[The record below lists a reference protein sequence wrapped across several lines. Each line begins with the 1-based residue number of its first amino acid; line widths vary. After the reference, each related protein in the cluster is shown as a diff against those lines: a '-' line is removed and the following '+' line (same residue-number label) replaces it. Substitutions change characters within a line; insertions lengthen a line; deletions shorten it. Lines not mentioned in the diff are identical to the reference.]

1 MKNFIN
7 ILFIDIFNN
16 FVFYRMTRKKIIELH
31 KNSIKLK
38 NDIEERDVTNI
49 TEFIIEKNLY
59 IQEII
64 RKTIISIKRN
74 KLYEIFS
81 NNDITL
87 SINVLSEL
95 YEKTK
100 EIDTK
105 IAENSTET
113 EKIIEQ
119 MQKIIDKL
127 SMIICGFGTLCID
140 DLLFISFGSLFKNIK
155 NNNEIIND
163 KYNLI
168 KKYIYPIGYKI
179 IHWKDKKIYKNK
191 NDILCCD
198 KQSENAILFEEA
210 NMFECFD
217 VEPSIKLFH
226 QKIYGIRVIIQNES
240 LKKTL
245 IINGLVEDI
254 QLECLTNKYIDV
266 RIKTLLNYAN
276 NLNGNEKEIM
286 IRLINTLTFKEIL
299 INGDLDIHKKVF
311 GVIAEINAIKNN
323 KLNITIKRFLEY
335 DITIQRNML
344 VNLLLY
350 NKEDEIQYICYLL
363 YDLISVNSGDNN
375 DIMEQSMIYDSLPWK
390 IKSYFKDVIKYTIK
404 YTHDMTQKYDI
415 NKISLE
421 QQIYLLKVDETIKEK
436 AMTKLKEIKG
446 KPDELNSKAKQY
458 LEGLINIPFGYYREE
473 PILRKM
479 KEINQTFIKLL
490 NNSENVYPNNEI
502 VKKDKYTSIEILKH
516 IKIMTNT
523 IFTNVLNDINK
534 LLYEMSKKQL
544 SIIIQYINNIKK
556 TKKESVT
563 LLNTNEKK
571 IIYIMSYLNQRIN
584 QTPPVMMIDSAVTIS
599 GEATNEET
607 TIMEVYDLI
616 KTSSPISFTRTI
628 TEMNSLKSNILT
640 IENSINEISTILD
653 QSIYGHNHAKNQI
666 LKIIGQWMNGEQ
678 NGYCFGFE
686 GSPGVGKTSL
696 AKKGLSNCLKDDN
709 GSQRPFAFIALGGSC
724 NGSTLEGH
732 GYTYVN
738 STWGRIVDILI
749 ETKCMN
755 PIIYID
761 ELDKV
766 SKTENGK
773 EIIGILTHLID
784 TTQNDAFQDK
794 YFSGIDIDLSKVLFI
809 FSYNDPEQIDK
820 ILLDRIHRI
829 KFDNLSLEE
838 KTVIVNKYILP
849 EINKKMGFENIVIL
863 DEKLIE
869 YIILNYTTEPGV
881 RKLKEILFD
890 LYGEINIEIM
900 KCKYADNFITPL
912 LLTPDLITNKYLKKY
927 HKIEEKKIHN
937 KSEIGIINGLW
948 ANVLGRGGIIPIQTM
963 FYPCS
968 TFLELRLTGLQGDVM
983 KESMNVA
990 KSLAWNIT
998 HLDKKKELIKYF
1010 EETKCQGL
1018 HIHCPEGAV
1027 SKDGPSAGTAITIAI
1042 FSLFNNKKIK
1052 NNVAITGEINLQ
1064 GEVTAIG
1071 GLDNKILG
1079 GIRAGITTFLYPK
1092 SNNRDF
1098 NEFMNIYKDKEF
1110 IKDIQF
1116 IEVES
1121 ICDVF
1126 EYVFE

>member
-1 MKNFIN
+1 MN
-7 ILFIDIFNN
+7 
-16 FVFYRMTRKKIIELH
+16 RKKKIELH

-38 NDIEERDVTNI
+38 TDIEERDITNI
-49 TEFIIEKNLY
+49 IEFIVEKNVY

-64 RKTIISIKRN
+64 RKTIISIKKN

-81 NNDITL
+81 NNDISL
-87 SINVLSEL
+87 SINVLIEL
-95 YEKTK
+95 YEKTR
-100 EIDTK
+100 EIDIK
-105 IAENSTET
+105 INENPNET
-113 EKIIEQ
+113 EKIIEN

-140 DLLFISFGSLFKNIK
+140 DLLFISFGSQFKNLK
-155 NNNEIIND
+155 NNNKIIND
-163 KYNLI
+163 KYELI
-168 KKYIYPIGYKI
+168 KKYVYPIGYKI
-179 IHWKDKKIYKNK
+179 IHWKDKINYKFK
-191 NDILCCD
+191 QDILCCD
-198 KQSENAILFEEA
+198 KVTDNKMNIEEA

-217 VEPSIKLFH
+217 VEPSIKIFH
-226 QKIYGIRVIIQNES
+226 QKIYGIRVIIQNEV

-254 QLECLTNKYIDV
+254 QLECLNNKYIDK
-266 RIKTLLNYAN
+266 RKQLLTNYAN
-276 NLNGNEKEIM
+276 SLTENEKEIM
-286 IRLINTLTFKEIL
+286 LRIINTLTFKDIL
-299 INGDLDIHKKVF
+299 IYGDMDIHKKVF
-311 GVIAEINAIKNN
+311 GIMAEINAIKTN
-323 KLNITIKRFLEY
+323 KLDLTIKRFLEY
-335 DITIQRNML
+335 DINCQRDML

-363 YDLISVNSGDNN
+363 YDLISVNSNDNN
-375 DIMEQSMIYDSLPWK
+375 DSKEQNMIYDSLPWK
-390 IKSYFKDVIKYTIK
+390 IKSYFKDAIKYTIK

-421 QQIYLLKVDETIKEK
+421 QQIYLLKVDESIKEK
-436 AMTKLKEIKG
+436 AMAKLKEIKG
-446 KPDELNSKAKQY
+446 KPDESNNKAKQY
-458 LEGLINIPFGYYREE
+458 LEGLIKIPFGYYREE

-479 KEINQTFIKLL
+479 KDINNTFTKIF
-490 NNSENVYPNNEI
+490 NNNETLFPI
-502 VKKDKYTSIEILKH
+502 DITKKEKYTSIEILKY
-516 IKIMTNT
+516 IKQMNST
-523 IFTNVLNDINK
+523 IFSNVLKDINK
-534 LLYEMSKKQL
+534 LLNEMTKKQVTN
-544 SIIIQYINNIKK
+544 IIQYINNIKK
-556 TKKESVT
+556 PKKEGNKA
-563 LLNTNEKK
+563 LNSNENK
-571 IIYIMSYLNQRIN
+571 IEYIMNYLNSSIN
-584 QTPPVMMIDSAVTIS
+584 ED
-599 GEATNEET
+599 T
-607 TIMEVYDLI
+607 TIMEIYDLI
-616 KTSSPISFTRTI
+616 KIGSPISLTKTI
-628 TEMNSLKSNILT
+628 TEMKSLKSNILK
-640 IENSINEISTILD
+640 IENNMNDITNILD
-653 QSIYGHNHAKNQI
+653 DSIHGHNHAKNQI

-686 GSPGVGKTSL
+686 GSPGIGKTSL
-696 AKKGLSNCLKDDN
+696 AKKGLANCLKDDN
-709 GSQRPFAFIALGGSC
+709 GSSRPFAFIALGGSC

-738 STWGRIVDILI
+738 STWGRIVDILM

-755 PIIYID
+755 PIIYVD

-784 TTQNDAFQDK
+784 STQNDGFQDK

-829 KFDNLSLEE
+829 RFENLSLDE
-838 KTVIVNKYILP
+838 KKVIVNKYILP
-849 EINKKMGFENIVIL
+849 EINKKMGFENIVQI
-863 DEKLIE
+863 DEKQIE
-869 YIILNYTTEPGV
+869 YIILNYTVEPGV

-890 LYGEINIEIM
+890 LYGEINIEIL
-900 KCKYADNFITPL
+900 KCNDIENFKTPL
-912 LLTPDLITNKYLKKY
+912 VLTEELINKKYLKTY
-927 HKIEEKKIHN
+927 HKIEEKKIH
-937 KSEIGIINGLW
+937 SIGEIGIINGLW

-963 FYPCS
+963 FYPSS

-998 HLDKKKELIKYF
+998 PLEKKKELLKNF

-1042 FSLFNNKKIK
+1042 FSLFNQRKIK
-1052 NNVAITGEINLQ
+1052 NTVAITGETNLQ

-1079 GIRAGITTFLYPK
+1079 GIRAGIQTFIYPK

-1098 NEFMNIYKDKEF
+1098 NDFMDIYRDKEF
-1110 IKDIQF
+1110 IKNIKF
-1116 IEVES
+1116 IEVEY
-1121 ICDVF
+1121 INEVF
-1126 EYVFE
+1126 ENVFE

>member
-1 MKNFIN
+1 MN
-7 ILFIDIFNN
+7 
-16 FVFYRMTRKKIIELH
+16 RKKKIELH

-38 NDIEERDVTNI
+38 TDIEERDITNI
-49 TEFIIEKNLY
+49 IEFIVEKNVY

-64 RKTIISIKRN
+64 RKTIISIKKN

-81 NNDITL
+81 NNDISL
-87 SINVLSEL
+87 SINVLTEL
-95 YEKTK
+95 YEKTR
-100 EIDTK
+100 EIDVK
-105 IAENSTET
+105 ITEKTNET
-113 EKIIEQ
+113 EKIIEN

-140 DLLFISFGSLFKNIK
+140 DLLFISFGSQFKNIK
-155 NNNEIIND
+155 NTNEIIND
-163 KYNLI
+163 KYELI
-168 KKYIYPIGYKI
+168 KKYVYPIGYKI
-179 IHWKDKKIYKNK
+179 IHWKDKINYKFK
-191 NDILCCD
+191 QDILCCD
-198 KQSENAILFEEA
+198 KVTDNKMNIEEA

-217 VEPSIKLFH
+217 VEPSIKIFH
-226 QKIYGIRVIIQNES
+226 QKIYGIRVIIQNEI

-254 QLECLTNKYIDV
+254 QLECLNNKYIDK
-266 RIKTLLNYAN
+266 RKQLLTSYAN
-276 NLNGNEKEIM
+276 SLTENEKEIM
-286 IRLINTLTFKEIL
+286 LRIINTLTFKDIL
-299 INGDLDIHKKVF
+299 IYGDMDVHKKVF
-311 GVIAEINAIKNN
+311 GIMAEINAIKTN
-323 KLNITIKRFLEY
+323 KLDLTIKRFLEY
-335 DITIQRNML
+335 DISCQRDML

-363 YDLISVNSGDNN
+363 YDLISVNSNDNN
-375 DIMEQSMIYDSLPWK
+375 DSKEQNMIYDSLPWK
-390 IKSYFKDVIKYTIK
+390 IKSYFKDAIKYTMK
-404 YTHDMTQKYDI
+404 YTYDMSQKYDI

-436 AMTKLKEIKG
+436 AMAKLKEIKG
-446 KPDELNSKAKQY
+446 KPDEANTKAKQY
-458 LEGLINIPFGYYREE
+458 LEGLIKIPFGYYREE

-479 KEINQTFIKLL
+479 KDINNTFTKIF
-490 NNSENVYPNNEI
+490 NTNEMMFPNEI
-502 VKKDKYTSIEILKH
+502 TKKEKYTSIEILKY
-516 IKIMTNT
+516 IKQMNST
-523 IFTNVLNDINK
+523 IFSNVLKDINK
-534 LLYEMSKKQL
+534 LLNEMTKKQVTN
-544 SIIIQYINNIKK
+544 IIQYINNIKK
-556 TKKESVT
+556 PKKERKKV
-563 LLNTNEKK
+563 LNSSENK
-571 IIYIMSYLNQRIN
+571 IEYIMNYLNSSIN
-584 QTPPVMMIDSAVTIS
+584 ED
-599 GEATNEET
+599 T
-607 TIMEVYDLI
+607 TIMEIYDLI
-616 KTSSPISFTRTI
+616 KIGSPISLTKTI
-628 TEMNSLKSNILT
+628 TEMKSLKSNILK
-640 IENSINEISTILD
+640 IENNMNDITNILD
-653 QSIYGHNHAKNQI
+653 DSIHGHNHAKNQI

-686 GSPGVGKTSL
+686 GSPGIGKTSL
-696 AKKGLSNCLKDDN
+696 AKKGLANCLKDDN
-709 GSQRPFAFIALGGSC
+709 GSSRPFAFIALGGSC

-738 STWGRIVDILI
+738 STWGRIVDILM

-755 PIIYID
+755 PIIYVD

-784 TTQNDAFQDK
+784 TTQNDGFQDK

-829 KFDNLSLEE
+829 RFENLSLDE
-838 KTVIVNKYILP
+838 KKVIVNKYILP
-849 EINKKMGFENIVIL
+849 EINKKMGFENIVEI

-869 YIILNYTTEPGV
+869 YIILNYTVEPGV

-890 LYGEINIEIM
+890 LYGEINIEIL
-900 KCKYADNFITPL
+900 KCNDIENFKTPL
-912 LLTPDLITNKYLKKY
+912 VLTEELINNKYLKTY
-927 HKIEEKKIHN
+927 HKIEEKKIH
-937 KSEIGIINGLW
+937 SVGEIGIINGLW

-963 FYPCS
+963 FYPSS

-998 HLDKKKELIKYF
+998 PLEKKKELLKNF

-1042 FSLFNNKKIK
+1042 FSLFNQRKIK
-1052 NNVAITGEINLQ
+1052 NTVAITGETNLQ

-1079 GIRAGITTFLYPK
+1079 GIRAGIQTFIYPK

-1098 NEFMNIYKDKEF
+1098 NDFMDIYRDKEF
-1110 IKDIQF
+1110 IKNIKF
-1116 IEVES
+1116 IEVEY
-1121 ICDVF
+1121 INEVF
-1126 EYVFE
+1126 EHVFE

>member
-1 MKNFIN
+1 MKFFIN
-7 ILFIDIFNN
+7 IKFIVIFITIYCIMN
-16 FVFYRMTRKKIIELH
+16 RKKKIELN

-38 NDIEERDVTNI
+38 TDIEERDITNI
-49 TEFIIEKNLY
+49 IEFIVEKNVY

-64 RKTIISIKRN
+64 RKTIISIKKN

-81 NNDITL
+81 NNDISL
-87 SINVLSEL
+87 SINVLTEL
-95 YEKTK
+95 YEKTR
-100 EIDTK
+100 EIDIK
-105 IAENSTET
+105 ITEKTNET
-113 EKIIEQ
+113 EKIIEN

-140 DLLFISFGSLFKNIK
+140 DLLFISFGSQFKNIK
-155 NNNEIIND
+155 NTNEIIND
-163 KYNLI
+163 KYELI
-168 KKYIYPIGYKI
+168 KKYVYPIGYKI
-179 IHWKDKKIYKNK
+179 IHWKDKINYKFK
-191 NDILCCD
+191 QDILCCD
-198 KQSENAILFEEA
+198 KVTDNKMNIEEA

-217 VEPSIKLFH
+217 VEPSIKIFH
-226 QKIYGIRVIIQNES
+226 QKIYGIRVIIQNEI

-254 QLECLTNKYIDV
+254 QLECLNNKYIDK
-266 RIKTLLNYAN
+266 RKQLLTNYAN
-276 NLNGNEKEIM
+276 SLTENEKEIM
-286 IRLINTLTFKEIL
+286 LRIINTLTFKDIL
-299 INGDLDIHKKVF
+299 IYGDMDVHKKVF
-311 GVIAEINAIKNN
+311 GIMAEINAIKTN
-323 KLNITIKRFLEY
+323 KLDLTIKRFLEY
-335 DITIQRNML
+335 DISCQRDML

-363 YDLISVNSGDNN
+363 YDLISVNSNDNN
-375 DIMEQSMIYDSLPWK
+375 DSKEQNMIYDSLPWK
-390 IKSYFKDVIKYTIK
+390 IKSYFKDAIKYTMK
-404 YTHDMTQKYDI
+404 YTYDMSQKYDI

-436 AMTKLKEIKG
+436 AMAKLKEIKG
-446 KPDELNSKAKQY
+446 KPDEANTKAKQY
-458 LEGLINIPFGYYREE
+458 LEGLIKIPFGYYREE

-479 KEINQTFIKLL
+479 KDINNTFTKIF
-490 NNSENVYPNNEI
+490 NTNEMMFPNEMT
-502 VKKDKYTSIEILKH
+502 KKEKYTSIEILKY
-516 IKIMTNT
+516 IKQMNST
-523 IFTNVLNDINK
+523 IFSNVLKDINK
-534 LLYEMSKKQL
+534 LLNEMTKKQVTN
-544 SIIIQYINNIKK
+544 IIQYINNIKK
-556 TKKESVT
+556 PKKERKKV
-563 LLNTNEKK
+563 LNSNENK
-571 IIYIMSYLNQRIN
+571 IEYIMNYLNSSIN
-584 QTPPVMMIDSAVTIS
+584 ED
-599 GEATNEET
+599 T
-607 TIMEVYDLI
+607 TIMEIYDLI
-616 KTSSPISFTRTI
+616 KIGSPISLTKTI
-628 TEMNSLKSNILT
+628 TEMKSLKSNILK
-640 IENSINEISTILD
+640 IENNMNDITNILD
-653 QSIYGHNHAKNQI
+653 DSIHGHNHAKNQI

-686 GSPGVGKTSL
+686 GSPGIGKTSL
-696 AKKGLSNCLKDDN
+696 AKKGLANCLKDDN
-709 GSQRPFAFIALGGSC
+709 GSSRPFAFIALGGSC

-738 STWGRIVDILI
+738 STWGRIVDILM

-755 PIIYID
+755 PIIYVD

-784 TTQNDAFQDK
+784 TTQNDGFQDK

-829 KFDNLSLEE
+829 RFENLSLDE
-838 KTVIVNKYILP
+838 KKVIVNKYILP
-849 EINKKMGFENIVIL
+849 EINKKMGFENIVEI

-869 YIILNYTTEPGV
+869 YIILNYTVEPGV

-890 LYGEINIEIM
+890 LYGEINIEIL
-900 KCKYADNFITPL
+900 KCNDIENFKTPL
-912 LLTPDLITNKYLKKY
+912 VLTEELINNKYLKTY
-927 HKIEEKKIHN
+927 HKIEEKKIH
-937 KSEIGIINGLW
+937 SVGEIGIINGLW

-963 FYPCS
+963 FYPSS

-998 HLDKKKELIKYF
+998 PLEKKKELLKNF

-1042 FSLFNNKKIK
+1042 FSLFNQRKIK
-1052 NNVAITGEINLQ
+1052 NTVAITGETNLQ

-1079 GIRAGITTFLYPK
+1079 GIRAGIQTFIYPK

-1098 NEFMNIYKDKEF
+1098 NDFMHIYRDKEF
-1110 IKDIQF
+1110 IKNIKF
-1116 IEVES
+1116 IEVEY
-1121 ICDVF
+1121 INEVF
-1126 EYVFE
+1126 EHVFE

>member
-1 MKNFIN
+1 MN
-7 ILFIDIFNN
+7 
-16 FVFYRMTRKKIIELH
+16 KKKKVEFH

-38 NDIEERDVTNI
+38 NDMAERDITNI
-49 TEFIIEKNLY
+49 IDFIIEKNKY

-64 RKTIISIKRN
+64 RKTIISIKKN

-87 SINVLSEL
+87 SINVLTEL

-100 EIDTK
+100 EIDIK
-105 IAENSTET
+105 ITEKNVET
-113 EKIIEQ
+113 EKIIEN

-140 DLLFISFGSLFKNIK
+140 DLLFISFGSQFKNIK
-155 NNNEIIND
+155 NSNEIIND
-163 KYNLI
+163 KYELI
-168 KKYIYPIGYKI
+168 RKYVYPIGYKI
-179 IHWKDKKIYKNK
+179 IHWKDKQHYKYK
-191 NDILCCD
+191 NDILCSD
-198 KQSENAILFEEA
+198 KNTENTIQIEEA

-217 VEPSIKLFH
+217 VEPSIKIFH
-226 QKIYGIRVIIQNES
+226 QKIYGVRVIIQNEI

-254 QLECLTNKYIDV
+254 QIECLDNKYVDKRKEIL
-266 RIKTLLNYAN
+266 INYAN
-276 NLNGNEKEIM
+276 SLTENEKEIM
-286 IRLINTLTFKEIL
+286 LRIINTITFKDIL
-299 INGDLDIHKKVF
+299 IYGDLDIHKKVF
-311 GVIAEINAIKNN
+311 GIMSEINAIKTN
-323 KLNITIKRFLEY
+323 KLDLTIKRFLEY
-335 DITIQRNML
+335 DITAQRNML

-375 DIMEQSMIYDSLPWK
+375 DSKEQSMIYDSLPWK
-390 IKSYFKDVIKYTIK
+390 IKNYFKDAIKYTIK

-421 QQIYLLKVDETIKEK
+421 QQIYLLKVDDAIKEK
-436 AMTKLKEIKG
+436 AMAKLKEIKG
-446 KPDELNSKAKQY
+446 KPDELNTKAKQY
-458 LEGLINIPFGYYREE
+458 LEGLIKIPFGYYKEE
-473 PILRKM
+473 PLLRKM
-479 KEINQTFIKLL
+479 KEINNTFIKLI
-490 NNSENVYPNNEI
+490 NNSENIFPSVDI
-502 VKKDKYTSIEILKH
+502 MKKEKYTSIEILKH
-516 IKIMTNT
+516 VKNMNNT
-523 IFTNVLNDINK
+523 IFTNVLIDINK
-534 LLYEMSKKQL
+534 LLFEMPKKQL
-544 SIIIQYINNIKK
+544 TNIIQYINTIKK
-556 TKKESVT
+556 TKKDPIT
-563 LLNTNEKK
+563 LLNNNKK
-571 IIYIMSYLNQRIN
+571 KVDYIMNYLNSSI
-584 QTPPVMMIDSAVTIS
+584 
-599 GEATNEET
+599 NEET
-607 TIMEVYDLI
+607 TIMEIYDLI
-616 KTSSPISFTRTI
+616 KTSSPISLTKTI
-628 TEMNSLKSNILT
+628 TELRNVKNNILK
-640 IENSINEISTILD
+640 IENNITEITNVLDDSIH
-653 QSIYGHNHAKNQI
+653 GHNHAKNQI

-678 NGYCFGFE
+678 KGYCFGFE

-696 AKKGLSNCLKDDN
+696 AKKGLANCLKDDN
-709 GSQRPFAFIALGGSC
+709 GNSRPFAFIALGGSC

-738 STWGRIVDILI
+738 STWGRIVDILM

-755 PIIYID
+755 PIIYVD

-829 KFDNLSLEE
+829 KFENLSIDE
-838 KTVIVNKYILP
+838 KIVIVNKYILP
-849 EINKKMGFENIVIL
+849 EINKKMGFENIVHV
-863 DEKLIE
+863 DEKIIE
-869 YIILNYTTEPGV
+869 YIILNYTIEPGV
-881 RKLKEILFD
+881 RKLKELLFD
-890 LYGEINIEIM
+890 LYGEINIEIL
-900 KCKYADNFITPL
+900 KCKDIENFETPITITEEL
-912 LLTPDLITNKYLKKY
+912 LQNKYLKKY
-927 HKIEEKKIHN
+927 HKIEEKKMHN
-937 KSEIGIINGLW
+937 RAEIGIINGLW
-948 ANVLGRGGIIPIQTM
+948 ANILGRGGIIPIQTM

-998 HLDKKKELIKYF
+998 PLDKKKELLKYF

-1052 NNVAITGEINLQ
+1052 NTIAITGEINLQ

-1079 GIRAGITTFLYPK
+1079 GIRAGINTFIYPK
-1092 SNNRDF
+1092 SNARDF
-1098 NEFMNIYKDKEF
+1098 SDFITLYGNKEF
-1110 IKDIQF
+1110 IKNIKF
-1116 IEVES
+1116 IEVEH
-1121 ICDVF
+1121 INEVF
-1126 EYVFE
+1126 EYVFEAQ

>member
-1 MKNFIN
+1 MKFFIN
-7 ILFIDIFNN
+7 IKFIVIFITIYCIMN
-16 FVFYRMTRKKIIELH
+16 RKKKIELH

-38 NDIEERDVTNI
+38 NDIEERDITNI
-49 TEFIIEKNLY
+49 IEFIVEKNVY

-64 RKTIISIKRN
+64 RKTIISIKKN

-81 NNDITL
+81 NNDISL
-87 SINVLSEL
+87 SISVLTEL
-95 YEKTK
+95 YEKTR
-100 EIDTK
+100 EIDIK
-105 IAENSTET
+105 INDNPNET
-113 EKIIEQ
+113 EKIIEN

-140 DLLFISFGSLFKNIK
+140 DLLFISFGSQFKNLK
-155 NNNEIIND
+155 NNNEIINE
-163 KYNLI
+163 KYELI
-168 KKYIYPIGYKI
+168 KKYVYPIGYKI
-179 IHWKDKKIYKNK
+179 IHWKDKTNYKFK
-191 NDILCCD
+191 KDILCCD
-198 KQSENAILFEEA
+198 KVTDNKLNIEEA

-217 VEPSIKLFH
+217 VEPSIKIFH
-226 QKIYGIRVIIQNES
+226 QKIYGVRVIIQNEV

-254 QLECLTNKYIDV
+254 QLECLNNKYIDK
-266 RIKTLLNYAN
+266 RKQLLTSYAN
-276 NLNGNEKEIM
+276 SLTENEKEIM
-286 IRLINTLTFKEIL
+286 LRIINTLTFKDIL
-299 INGDLDIHKKVF
+299 IYGDMDIHKKVF
-311 GVIAEINAIKNN
+311 GIMAEINAIKTN
-323 KLNITIKRFLEY
+323 KLDLTIKRFLEY
-335 DITIQRNML
+335 DITCQRHML

-363 YDLISVNSGDNN
+363 YDLISVNSNDNN
-375 DIMEQSMIYDSLPWK
+375 DSKEQNMIYDSLPWK
-390 IKSYFKDVIKYTIK
+390 IKSYFKDAIKYTIK

-421 QQIYLLKVDETIKEK
+421 QQIYLLKVDESIKEK
-436 AMTKLKEIKG
+436 AIAKLKEIKG
-446 KPDELNSKAKQY
+446 KPDESNNKAKQY
-458 LEGLINIPFGYYREE
+458 LEGLIKIPFGYYREE

-479 KEINQTFIKLL
+479 KDINNTFTKIF
-490 NNSENVYPNNEI
+490 NNNETLFPI
-502 VKKDKYTSIEILKH
+502 DITKKEKYTSIEILKY
-516 IKIMTNT
+516 IKQMNST
-523 IFTNVLNDINK
+523 IFSNVLKDINK
-534 LLYEMSKKQL
+534 LLNDMSKKQVTN
-544 SIIIQYINNIKK
+544 IIQYINNIKK
-556 TKKESVT
+556 PKKEGNKV
-563 LLNTNEKK
+563 LNSNENK
-571 IIYIMSYLNQRIN
+571 IEYIMNYLNSSIN
-584 QTPPVMMIDSAVTIS
+584 ED
-599 GEATNEET
+599 T
-607 TIMEVYDLI
+607 TIMEIYDLI
-616 KTSSPISFTRTI
+616 KIGSPISLTKTI
-628 TEMNSLKSNILT
+628 TEMKSLKSNILK
-640 IENSINEISTILD
+640 IENNMNDITNILD
-653 QSIYGHNHAKNQI
+653 DSIHGHNHAKNQI

-686 GSPGVGKTSL
+686 GSPGIGKTSL
-696 AKKGLSNCLKDDN
+696 AKKGLANCLKDDN
-709 GSQRPFAFIALGGSC
+709 GSSRPFAFIALGGSC

-738 STWGRIVDILI
+738 STWGRIVDILM

-755 PIIYID
+755 PIIYVD

-784 TTQNDAFQDK
+784 TTQNDGFQDK

-829 KFDNLSLEE
+829 RFENLSLDE
-838 KTVIVNKYILP
+838 KKVIVNKYILP
-849 EINKKMGFENIVIL
+849 EINKKMGFENIVQI

-869 YIILNYTTEPGV
+869 YIILNYTVEPGV

-890 LYGEINIEIM
+890 LYGEINIEIL
-900 KCKYADNFITPL
+900 KCNDIENFKTPL
-912 LLTPDLITNKYLKKY
+912 VLTEELINNKYLKTY
-927 HKIEEKKIHN
+927 HKIEEKKIH
-937 KSEIGIINGLW
+937 SIGEIGIINGLW

-963 FYPCS
+963 FYPSS

-998 HLDKKKELIKYF
+998 PLEKKKELLKNF

-1042 FSLFNNKKIK
+1042 FSLFNQRKIK
-1052 NNVAITGEINLQ
+1052 NTVAITGETNLQ

-1079 GIRAGITTFLYPK
+1079 GIRAGIKTFIYPK

-1098 NEFMNIYKDKEF
+1098 NDFMDIYRDKEF
-1110 IKDIQF
+1110 IKNIKF
-1116 IEVES
+1116 IEVEY
-1121 ICDVF
+1121 INEVF
-1126 EYVFE
+1126 EHVFE

>member
-1 MKNFIN
+1 MYFFIN
-7 ILFIDIFNN
+7 ILFIGIFNN
-16 FVFYRMTRKKIIELH
+16 FVFYRMNRKKKIELH

-38 NDIEERDVTNI
+38 NDMEERGLANI
-49 TEFIIEKNLY
+49 SEFIIEKNSY

-64 RKTIISIKRN
+64 RKTIISIKKN

-81 NNDITL
+81 NNDTTL

-100 EIDTK
+100 YIDVKMGETP
-105 IAENSTET
+105 TET
-113 EKIIEQ
+113 EKTIEN

-163 KYNLI
+163 KYELI
-168 KKYIYPIGYKI
+168 KKYVYPIGYKI
-179 IHWKDKKIYKNK
+179 IHWKDSKSHKNK
-191 NDILCCD
+191 NDILCSD
-198 KQSENAILFEEA
+198 KNTEETILFEEA

-217 VEPSIKLFH
+217 VEPSIKIFH
-226 QKIYGIRVIIQNES
+226 QKIFGIRVVIQNES

-245 IINGLVEDI
+245 IINGIVEDI
-254 QLECLTNKYIDV
+254 QLECLTNKYIDM
-266 RIKTLLNYAN
+266 RMKTLINYAN

-286 IRLINTLTFKEIL
+286 TRIINTLTFKEIL
-299 INGDLDIHKKVF
+299 IFGDLDIHKKVF

-323 KLNITIKRFLEY
+323 KLDITIKRFLEY
-335 DITIQRNML
+335 DISMQRNML

-363 YDLISVNSGDNN
+363 YDLISVNSGENSDAT
-375 DIMEQSMIYDSLPWK
+375 EQTMIYDSLPWK

-404 YTHDMTQKYDI
+404 YTHDMTHKYDI

-446 KPDELNSKAKQY
+446 KPDELNTKAKQY
-458 LEGLINIPFGYYREE
+458 LEGLIKMPFGYYREE

-490 NNSENVYPNNEI
+490 SNSENVFPNDVI
-502 VKKDKYTSIEILKH
+502 IKKDKYTSIEILKY
-516 IKIMTNT
+516 IKKMNNK
-523 IFTNVLNDINK
+523 IFTNVLKDINK

-544 SIIIQYINNIKK
+544 STIIQYINNIKK
-556 TKKESVT
+556 TKKDPIT
-563 LLNTNEKK
+563 ALNNNDKK
-571 IIYIMSYLNQRIN
+571 ILYIMSYLNNTIN
-584 QTPPVMMIDSAVTIS
+584 D
-599 GEATNEET
+599 ET
-607 TIMEVYDLI
+607 TIMEIYDLM
-616 KTSSPISFTRTI
+616 KTGSPISLTKTI
-628 TEMNSLKSNILT
+628 NEMKSVKTNILN
-640 IENSINEISTILD
+640 IENNINEITNTLD
-653 QSIYGHNHAKNQI
+653 QSIYGHDYAKNQI

-686 GSPGVGKTSL
+686 GSPGIGKTSL

-709 GSQRPFAFIALGGSC
+709 GSPRPFAFIALGGSC

-738 STWGRIVDILI
+738 STWGRIVDILM

-755 PIIYID
+755 PIIYVD

-838 KTVIVNKYILP
+838 KIVIVNKYILP
-849 EINKKMGFENIVIL
+849 EINKKMGFQDIV
-863 DEKLIE
+863 DVDDKLIE
-869 YIILNYTTEPGV
+869 YIILNYTIEPGV

-890 LYGEINIEIM
+890 LYGEINIEIL
-900 KCKYADNFITPL
+900 KCKDIENFETPL
-912 LLTPDLITNKYLKKY
+912 LLTKDLISNKYLKKY

-937 KSEIGIINGLW
+937 KAEIGIINGLW

-963 FYPCS
+963 FYPSS

-998 HLDKKKELIKYF
+998 PLEKKKELIKYF

-1027 SKDGPSAGTAITIAI
+1027 SKDGPSAGTAITMAI
-1042 FSLFNNKKIK
+1042 FSLFNNKRIK
-1052 NNVAITGEINLQ
+1052 NNIAITGEINLQ

-1071 GLDNKILG
+1071 GLDSKIVG
-1079 GIRAGITTFLYPK
+1079 GIRAGIETFLYPK

-1098 NEFMNIYKDKEF
+1098 NEFMNIHKDKEF
-1110 IKDIQF
+1110 IKNITF
-1116 IEVES
+1116 IEVEN
-1121 ICDVF
+1121 INEVF